1 MKNVIKKSAL
11 IGFIGVPVFMI
22 STTISLGIINGIG
35 KAIEKHKNN
44 K

>member
-11 IGFIGVPVFMI
+11 YGLVGVPVFMV
-22 STTISLGIINGIG
+22 SVAVSNGIVKG
-35 KAIEKHKNN
+35 VAKSIKKIRN